1 MHELGV
7 MTEVVRIVENVV
19 REQNLTQVESLV
31 LQIGEMASVIPY
43 YVEQCYPA
51 AVNGTILENTRL
63 TIEILPAS
71 GRCSTCNK
79 MFHVTEDYY
88 KCPFCQSF
96 SWELL
101 EGREFLIK
109 EIVAF

>member
-7 MTEVVRIVENVV
+7 MAEVVRIVENVV
-19 REQNLTQVESLV
+19 REQNLSQVESLA
-31 LQIGEMASVIPY
+31 LQIGEIASVVPY

-51 AVNGTILENTRL
+51 AVHGTLLENARL
-63 TIEILPAS
+63 DIEMIPAN
-71 GRCSTCNK
+71 GRCRECSK
-79 MFHVTEDYY
+79 VFHVTEESM

-101 EGREFLIK
+101 GGRELMIK
-109 EIVAF
+109 EIVAC